1 MSTNKPK
8 HICFSITH
16 HGFGHGAISC
26 AVIAQLKALAPT
38 TKITI
43 LSTIP
48 SSYFAA
54 RLAQPYDLIAM
65 GSDFGMVMHS
75 AISVDVPSSETKYM
89 QLLQEWPSKVTA
101 EQALLAKLQPDL
113 VVSNISPI
121 TLAAAA
127 NLGIPS
133 ISVCPFNWSQILAR
147 YSHDSLLTLELIPL
161 MNAAYASVTMA
172 LKPRPHVP
180 NHQCLKEIEIEWNES
195 KISLNDYDGE
205 DIHSIIEEILTQ
217 KIGEAGKKIL
227 IPRGSRLYGIYS
239 TEIKFNQARVNINWT
254 NLLRPDGVKLA
265 VTLQAGDEFGRAGVV
280 GEVDRRYSA
289 IVANTVLTS
298 AFALGTS
305 MGMQKLFGGGGGA
318 TTTVTNL
325 TSGTASTTSGAYSQI
340 AFEVTKNILDI
351 MKGIVDQAIDT
362 KPVIRLAQGTKITIM
377 VTSDL
382 KLPEMKQR

>member
-180 NHQCLKEIEIEWNES
+180 NHHCLKEMEIGPICQAGKDQRDALLKALQLGPE
-195 KISLNDYDGE
+195 
-205 DIHSIIEEILTQ
+205 T
-217 KIGEAGKKIL
+217 KIGL
-227 IPRGSRLYGIYS
+227 I
-239 TEIKFNQARVNINWT
+239 
-254 NLLRPDGVKLA
+254 
-265 VTLQAGDEFGRAGVV
+265 
-280 GEVDRRYSA
+280 
-289 IVANTVLTS
+289 
-298 AFALGTS
+298 ALG
-305 MGMQKLFGGGGGA
+305 GMSVPLDLQRWPQKPNWVWL
-318 TTTVTNL
+318 
-325 TSGTASTTSGAYSQI
+325 
-340 AFEVTKNILDI
+340 
-351 MKGIVDQAIDT
+351 VDQAPPTVRPDMHHYQDTQLAFLNLMFSVDLVIT
-362 KPVIRLAQGTKITIM
+362 KPGYGTYTELALARTKVITLTRPDWPETPYLNAFLSHHISCAEVEPSQLTQTSFSSLIDQVMQTNNPHAPTWQAGAEQAAQQILT
-377 VTSDL
+377 L
-382 KLPEMKQR
+382 